1 MKGMQL
7 LKIAFGVGI
16 LFLIIYLV
24 QSYKDA
30 STVSEAF
37 AGYQPR
43 TLEWSTIPPKNASTV
58 DVALESPA
66 LTPQPSGSV
75 DVKTPTG
82 WLGAPP
88 SVSTDLLPRPEAKA
102 SEFGQFAPKNPLA
115 EQNFIDAAKLVGAD
129 TVGSTLKNANYG
141 LRKDPPLSKSDVGPW
156 LNSTIEADV
165 LRKSLDC

>member
-7 LKIAFGVGI
+7 LKIAFGLAI

-37 AGYQPR
+37 AGYQAPR
-43 TLEWSTIPPKNASTV
+43 TLEWSTIPPKTGST
-58 DVALESPA
+58 ATLGPA

>member
-7 LKIAFGVGI
+7 LKIAFGVAI

-30 STVSEAF
+30 AMVSEAF
-37 AGYQPR
+37 AGYAPR
-43 TLEWSTIPPKNASTV
+43 TMEWSTIPPKGASPT
-58 DVALESPA
+58 DDLGPA

-75 DVKTPTG
+75 KVKTPTG

-115 EQNFIDAAKLVGAD
+115 EQNFIDAAKLVGTD
-129 TVGSTLKNANYG
+129 TVGSSLKNANYS
-141 LRKDPPLSKSDVGPW
+141 LRKDPPLKKSDVGPW

>member
-7 LKIAFGVGI
+7 LKIAFGLAI

-24 QSYKDA
+24 QSYRDA
-30 STVSEAF
+30 SMVSEAF
-37 AGYQPR
+37 AGYSPR
-43 TLEWSTIPPKNASTV
+43 TLQWSTIPPKDGST
-58 DVALESPA
+58 ATLGPA

-129 TVGSTLKNANYG
+129 TVGSTLKNANYS
-141 LRKDPPLSKSDVGPW
+141 LRKDPPLTKADVGPW

>member
-1 MKGMQL
+1 MKGMQF
-7 LKIAFGVGI
+7 LKIAFGIAI
-16 LFLIIYLV
+16 LFLIIFLV
-24 QSYKDA
+24 QSYRDA
-30 STVSEAF
+30 SMVNEAF

-43 TLEWSTIPPKNASTV
+43 TMEWSTIPPKDPSAATMG
-58 DVALESPA
+58 PA

-129 TVGSTLKNANYG
+129 TVGSTLKNANYS
-141 LRKDPPLSKSDVGPW
+141 LRKDPPLKKSDVGPW